1 MENAIHS
8 FTGEY
13 RFLSNFYPS
22 PIIVPI
28 VYSGYNHKD
37 EVALRIQHIEFP
49 TVEHA
54 YVATKTMDPNLQL
67 EISKVKKAGEVKKL
81 GRKIN
86 LRSDWDEVKLSI
98 MNMLVRKKFISD
110 WDLTYKLISTED
122 KELIE
127 GNTWGD
133 TYWGV
138 CRGEGEN
145 NLGKILMKVREE
157 LRARA

>member
-67 EISKVKKAGEVKKL
+67 EISKVKKSGEVKKL

-110 WDLTYKLISTED
+110 WNLTYKLISTED